1 MDTMSNGADFGFEHR
16 PAHATARVLLHALGA
31 LLAACL
37 VALGAATSA
46 HAASGDGLIKVFVVP
61 EPTAT
66 GGQPATLQSIAA
78 STLGDPSRS
87 VEVFDLNRGLAQ
99 KDGGALNGPDDQLHP
114 GWILRL
120 PQDAS
125 GPEVQLARD
134 TGAQNAVSSPPD
146 SGQRTS
152 PPDTAWTTMFTIPLT
167 AVVAVLA
174 AIVLALVTAGIVAR
188 RRVRSAYAA
197 SLRAVRKLGEPMRR
211 KRRLTQRRAAG
222 RRFATDAESV
232 RRAYAT
238 LDDFTPTRQQP
249 ERPVHA
255 LRVDDTGVTVWL
267 TASDAADAPWTNI
280 DSTRWRR
287 PAAAGGWLT
296 RGETTG
302 MTWQSSVSTA
312 CLVRAGTDSDGEP
325 VFVDLSWLDGVLSVS
340 GDQAVARDVVHNLL
354 AEIARTRP
362 NTPVSVLRGADG
374 APAFTVPM
382 GLRELPR
389 VEAPAVSVPATGHGT
404 VRAGASR
411 RPVQGLV
418 VVTGAPGEREAAELA
433 ALCGPGGAGW
443 TGLVCGE
450 ASGAHWRWY
459 TDADGHVD
467 IPVLDVQLT
476 VPA

>member
-1 MDTMSNGADFGFEHR
+1 MDTMSNGADLGFEHR
-16 PAHATARVLLHALGA
+16 PANTTARTLLHALAA

-61 EPTAT
+61 DLAQT

-78 STLGDPSRS
+78 STLGDASRS
-87 VEVFDLNRGLAQ
+87 EEIFDLNRGLAQ
-99 KDGGALNGPDDQLHP
+99 KDGAALNGPEDQLHP

-134 TGAQNAVSSPPD
+134 TGTQIASPPGP
-146 SGQRTS
+146 GQQTS
-152 PPDTAWTTMFTIPLT
+152 PPDTASTTMFTIPL
-167 AVVAVLA
+167 AAAVAVLA
-174 AIVLALVTAGIVAR
+174 AILLALITAGIVAR
-188 RRVRSAYAA
+188 RRVRGAYAA
-197 SLRAVRKLGEPMRR
+197 SLRAVRKVGEPMRR
-211 KRRLTQRRAAG
+211 KRRLMQRRAAG

-238 LDDFTPTRQQP
+238 LDDFAPTRQQP

-302 MTWQSSVSTA
+302 MTSQSSVTTA

-325 VFVDLSWLDGVLSVS
+325 VFVDLSRLDGVLSVS
-340 GDQAVARDVVHNLL
+340 GDQTVGRDVVHNLL

-362 NTPVSVLRGADG
+362 DTPVTVLRGADG
-374 APAFTVPM
+374 APALTVPT

-389 VEAPAVSVPATGHGT
+389 VETLAVSAPATGQGT

-459 TDADGHVD
+459 TDADGHVN

>member
-1 MDTMSNGADFGFEHR
+1 MSNGADLGFEHR
-16 PAHATARVLLHALGA
+16 PANATARVLLHALGT

-61 EPTAT
+61 EPTQT

-120 PQDAS
+120 PQDAA

-134 TGAQNAVSSPPD
+134 TGTQNAASSAPG

-152 PPDTAWTTMFTIPLT
+152 PPNTAWTTMFTIPLA

-174 AIVLALVTAGIVAR
+174 AIVLALITAGIVAR
-188 RRVRSAYAA
+188 RKVRIAYAA
-197 SLRAVRKLGEPMRR
+197 SLRALRKLGEPVRR
-211 KRRLTQRRAAG
+211 RRRLMHRRATG
-222 RRFATDAESV
+222 RRFAIDAESV
-232 RRAYAT
+232 RRAYEA
-238 LDDFTPTRQQP
+238 LDEFVPTRKQP

-255 LRVDDTGVTVWL
+255 LRVDAAGVTVWL
-267 TASDAADAPWTNI
+267 TPPDAADDPWTNI

-296 RGETTG
+296 RGDTTA
-302 MTWQSSVSTA
+302 MTAQASITTA
-312 CLVRAGTDSDGEP
+312 CLVRAGTDNDGEP
-325 VFVDLSWLDGVLSVS
+325 VFVDLSRLDGVLSIS
-340 GDQAVARDVVHNLL
+340 GDQTVARDVVHNLL

-362 NTPVSVLRGADG
+362 NTPVTVLRATDG
-374 APAFTVPM
+374 ALPIAVPTGLQQLARVGAFA
-382 GLRELPR
+382 G
-389 VEAPAVSVPATGHGT
+389 AASVSGQGT

-418 VVTGAPGEREAAELA
+418 VVAGSPGEREAAELA

-459 TDADGHVD
+459 TDADGRVD